1 MKWHQAAGGEEDDE
15 SDSGFGPSRQ
25 GANRGDERDDDRC
38 PTGAA
43 SSARDERLAGFAPD
57 GKWESCPPS
66 ARLARVLES
75 ASGGQWQCPGAA
87 HDELVGMVRGWAAV
101 ESWAGAAKLGV
112 IRELIRREDK
122 PWRPTDRDSDLPDPW
137 TESLTHDLALALA
150 VSAGSADRTEWL
162 AWELGTRLRGIDA
175 LLAAGTLNYGKAK
188 AIAEAFRHL
197 SDNDAAHAEA
207 LILGRLAG
215 KSYLQVL
222 RLATMAAIK
231 VDPGGNERRRKDA
244 EQRQSRVRLWREQSG
259 AVALAGLDLP
269 TDEALAAHA
278 NVSARAEHYK
288 SSGAFARAKMD
299 QLRAMAYLD
308 LLNGITAETRIS
320 NAHTRAN
327 SAADRDRDPDP
338 ASDSESDSGD
348 RTDHDGVGD
357 DGPETDD
364 GPDDSDGPDSGGG
377 PGGTGPGGDKP
388 AGPVPPVP
396 PAFLRPRTDLVIPL
410 GTVLGVANRPG
421 EGHGLGPLDPALCR
435 ELAAIAAASIASEF
449 CVTVTDLDGI
459 AIGHGCARNRSA
471 QAPADAPRLTL
482 PARVN
487 LTITLTDLRRLTGL
501 CRRTSPVSPAN
512 PASRGSPWAFV
523 PRHGD
528 HGPPGGFGTW
538 TLTIADGRELT
549 VRLEP
554 VPTFECDH
562 AHESRA
568 YQANDTLRHLV
579 QIRDG
584 ECTFPSCTRH
594 ARECDF
600 EHATPFHQG
609 GRTCACNAGARSRKC
624 HRVKQSPGWHVTQPK
639 PGFHRWT
646 TPSGRTYTQEPMR
659 YPVLWSKRP
668 RRDYIA
674 GERRFR

>member
-1 MKWHQAAGGEEDDE
+1 MRWHQSTGGEEDDE

-25 GANRGDERDDDRC
+25 GANRGDERDDDHH
-38 PTGAA
+38 PASAG

-66 ARLARVLES
+66 GRLARLLES
-75 ASGGQWQCPGAA
+75 VSGGQWQCPGAA

-101 ESWAGAAKLGV
+101 ESWASAAKLGV

-122 PWRPTDRDSDLPDPW
+122 PWQPADRDCDLPDPW

-175 LLAAGTLNYGKAK
+175 LLTAGTLNYGKAK
-188 AIAEAFRHL
+188 AIAEAFKHL

-222 RLATMAAIK
+222 RLATMAATK
-231 VDPGGNERRRKDA
+231 VDPDGNERRRKEA
-244 EQRQSRVRLWREQSG
+244 EQRHSRVRLWREQSG

-288 SSGAFARAKMD
+288 SSGVFAKAKMD

-327 SAADRDRDPDP
+327 SAADRDSDPD
-338 ASDSESDSGD
+338 
-348 RTDHDGVGD
+348 R
-357 DGPETDD
+357 D
-364 GPDDSDGPDSGGG
+364 GPDNSDGPNSGGG
-377 PGGTGPGGDKP
+377 PGGGGPGGEGPVSDKP
-388 AGPVPPVP
+388 AGPIPSVP

-421 EGHGLGPLDPALCR
+421 EAHGLGPLDPALCR

-449 CVTVTDLDGI
+449 CVTVTDPDGI

-487 LTITLTDLRRLTGL
+487 LTITLTDLQGLKGFYKRTGL
-501 CRRTSPVSPAN
+501 YKHTGLYRPTSPVSS
-512 PASRGSPWAFV
+512 ASRGSPWGFV
-523 PRHGD
+523 PRRD
-528 HGPPGGFGTW
+528 EHGPPGGFGTW
-538 TLTIADGRELT
+538 TLIIADGRELT

-562 AHESRA
+562 AHESHA

-624 HRVKQSPGWHVTQPK
+624 HRVKQSRGWNVTQPK
-639 PGFHRWT
+639 PGFHQWT
-646 TPSGRTYTQEPMR
+646 TPSGRTYTQEPKH
-659 YPVLWSKRP
+659 YPVLSSKRP
-668 RRDYIA
+668 PRGYIA